1 MQEILKGIQALFPN
15 DSVIEL
21 RVPGKPTIVGWFR
34 DRQKLAAAIAD
45 MSGKY
50 TSVYYTLNPPAPLLY
65 DDSLFKD
72 KALANVNATRDDQ
85 IVSRDWLLIDCD
97 PIRVDPAGLP
107 LKDQKVSS
115 TEDEK
120 ATALATLYT
129 VYKYLESLG
138 WPAPTSA
145 DSGNGYHLL
154 YSLGGMKSTEELT
167 AIVKAVLQ
175 NLATKFNTDR
185 VKIDTTVYNPSRITK
200 AYGSLACK
208 GLNTPDRPHRK
219 SQLRKIAAIVPVTI
233 EQLKLLAAITE
244 PAPAKKP
251 GLVIKPKALEGYAT
265 AETHADKLEEFLD
278 FYDID
283 YKARYKEKDGYS
295 WQIIPCPFNETHNI
309 GEVGVSCDEA
319 GKKGFKCF
327 HESCKDNHWQEFVQH
342 LQITTGKRFFF
353 TTNST
358 EAVPAFAETK
368 TKLAY
373 KKATDIK
380 PEVLDWLW
388 PNRVP
393 FGKLTLFVGHP
404 AVGKGMATM
413 YLAGCATTGGGW
425 ADCPNVNTPMEIAV
439 ISSEDASGDT
449 VVPRLIAAGADL
461 DKVHIVDC
469 AKTPDGEKEFSLDT
483 DLPALRVM
491 LEENPGIRL
500 VTIDPIMNHLGKVK
514 GNSEQ
519 ELRSALTPLGKLAE
533 HFHVAIV
540 IVTHF
545 NKTLGTEAIQR
556 VGGAMGMVG
565 AVRLAWTFAEDKDT
579 GTRSMIPLKANV
591 VKDIGGLEYTIE
603 NKDLEI
609 EGKTAPTG
617 YLKFGDKS
625 HITADSVMK
634 GKSEKSSKISEAV
647 IWLETYLSDGE
658 PRPAKDVIN
667 AGAVAGQFDSKTL
680 GNALKK
686 LDGVSTPIKG
696 MSAGNMWQL
705 PKKDA

>member
-1 MQEILKGIQALFPN
+1 
-15 DSVIEL
+15 
-21 RVPGKPTIVGWFR
+21 
-34 DRQKLAAAIAD
+34 

-50 TSVYYTLNPPAPLLY
+50 PAIYYTLNAPNPDLY
-65 DDSLFKD
+65 DNSPYKD
-72 KALANVNATRDDQ
+72 KALANINATRDDQ
-85 IVSRDWLLIDCD
+85 IIKRNLLLIDCD
-97 PIRVDPAGLP
+97 PIRVDPIGQP
-107 LKDQKVSS
+107 LKDQKISS
-115 TEDEK
+115 TDTEK
-120 ATALATLYT
+120 AEARKMGKLIFQ
-129 VYKYLESLG
+129 YLTSLG
-138 WPAPTSA
+138 WPAPITA
-145 DSGNGYHLL
+145 DSGNGYHIIFRLD
-154 YSLGGMKSTEELT
+154 MVSTPELT
-167 AIVKAVLQ
+167 EIIKKILQ
-175 NLATKFNTDR
+175 NLAAKFNTDR

-200 AYGSLACK
+200 SYFSLACK
-208 GLNTPDRPHRK
+208 GPNVVDRPHRK
-219 SQLRKIAAIVPVTI
+219 SSLRNIAGGKVPVTL
-233 EQLKLLAAITE
+233 EQLKILAANVE
-244 PAPAKKP
+244 AVPAKKQ
-251 GLVIKPKALEGYAT
+251 GIVIKGKALEGYAT
-265 AETHADKLEEFLD
+265 AETHADKLEQFLD
-278 FYDID
+278 FYELD
-283 YKARYKEKDGYS
+283 YKPRHKEKEGYS
-295 WQIIPCPFNETHNI
+295 WQLIPCPFNETHNI
-309 GEVGVSCDEA
+309 GEVGVSCDED

-353 TTNST
+353 YTNTT

-368 TKLAY
+368 TKLIH

-404 AVGKGMATM
+404 AIGKGMATM
-413 YLAGCATTGGGW
+413 YLAACATTGAGW
-425 ADCPNVNTPMEIAV
+425 ADCPNVNIPMEVAV

-449 VVPRLIAAGADL
+449 VVPRLMAAGANL
-461 DKVHIVDC
+461 DKVNIIEL

-491 LEENPGIRL
+491 LEENPNIRL

-556 VGGAMGMVG
+556 VGGAMGMVR

-579 GTRSMIPLKANV
+579 GTRSMVPLKANV
-591 VKDIGGLEYTIE
+591 VKDVGGLEYTIE

-617 YLKFGDKS
+617 YIVFGDKS
-625 HITADSVMK
+625 HITVDSVLK
-634 GKSEKSSKISEAV
+634 GKEGKASKISEA
-647 IWLETYLSDGE
+647 ISWLSDYLSDGE
-658 PRPAKDVIN
+658 PHSAKDAIN
-667 AGAVAGQFDSKTL
+667 SGAVAAQFTDKLLS
-680 GNALKK
+680 NALKK
-686 LDGVSTPIKG
+686 LGGTSTKKPG
-696 MSAGNMWQL
+696 AGAGNMWQI
-705 PKKDA
+705 PKGATIE

>member
-1 MQEILKGIQALFPN
+1 MQEIIKGIQALFPN

-85 IVSRDWLLIDCD
+85 IISRDWLLIDCD

-115 TEDEK
+115 TEGEK
-120 ATALATLYT
+120 AEALSILGT

-154 YSLGGMKSTEELT
+154 YSLGGMESTEELT

-208 GLNTPDRPHRK
+208 GPNTPDRPHRK
-219 SQLRKIAAIVPVTI
+219 SQLRKIAAVVPVII
-233 EQLKLLAAITE
+233 EQLKLLADIET
-244 PAPAKKP
+244 APKKQ
-251 GLVIKPKALEGYAT
+251 GLIIKPKALEGYAT

-283 YKARYKEKDGYS
+283 YKARHKEKEGYS

-327 HESCKDNHWQEFVQH
+327 HESCKDNHWQEFVLHMQ
-342 LQITTGKRFFF
+342 LTTGKRFFF

-368 TKLAY
+368 TKLTHQ
-373 KKATDIK
+373 KATNIE
-380 PEVLDWLW
+380 PEVLDWMW
-388 PNRVP
+388 PSRVP

-404 AVGKGMATM
+404 GIGKGMATM
-413 YLAGCATTGGGW
+413 YLAACATTGSGW
-425 ADCPNVNTPMEIAV
+425 ADCENVNAPMEVAV
-439 ISSEDASGDT
+439 ISSEDAAGDT
-449 VVPRLIAAGADL
+449 IVPRLIAAGADL
-461 DKVHIVDC
+461 DKVYVVSC

-540 IVTHF
+540 LVTHF
-545 NKTLGTEAIQR
+545 NKTVGTEAIQR

-565 AVRLAWTFAEDKDT
+565 AVRLAWSFSEDKDT
-579 GTRSMIPLKANV
+579 GTRSMIPLKQNIA
-591 VKDIGGLEYTIE
+591 KDIGGLDYEIE
-603 NKDLEI
+603 NKDLEFA
-609 EGKTAPTG
+609 GKTAPTG
-617 YLKFGDKS
+617 YIVFGGKS

-634 GKSEKSSKISEAV
+634 GKDGHATKITEAMD
-647 IWLETYLSDGE
+647 WLAQYLSDGD
-658 PRPAKDVIN
+658 PHNAKDAYN
-667 AGAVAGQFDSKTL
+667 AGAVAGQFTEKVL
-680 GNALKK
+680 LNALKK
-686 LDGVSTPIKG
+686 LGGTSTKSKG
-696 MSAGNMWQL
+696 LSSVNVWQI

>member
-1 MQEILKGIQALFPN
+1 
-15 DSVIEL
+15 
-21 RVPGKPTIVGWFR
+21 
-34 DRQKLAAAIAD
+34 
-45 MSGKY
+45 
-50 TSVYYTLNPPAPLLY
+50 
-65 DDSLFKD
+65 
-72 KALANVNATRDDQ
+72 
-85 IVSRDWLLIDCD
+85 
-97 PIRVDPAGLP
+97 
-107 LKDQKVSS
+107 
-115 TEDEK
+115 
-120 ATALATLYT
+120 
-129 VYKYLESLG
+129 
-138 WPAPTSA
+138 
-145 DSGNGYHLL
+145 
-154 YSLGGMKSTEELT
+154 
-167 AIVKAVLQ
+167 VKAVLQ

-219 SQLRKIAAIVPVTI
+219 SQLRKIAAVVPVTI

-283 YKARYKEKDGYS
+283 YKARHKEKDGYS

-327 HESCKDNHWQEFVQH
+327 HESCKDNHWQEFVLHMQ
-342 LQITTGKRFFF
+342 LTTGKRFFF

-368 TKLAY
+368 TKLTHQ
-373 KKATDIK
+373 KATNIE
-380 PEVLDWLW
+380 PEVLDWMW
-388 PNRVP
+388 PSRVP

-404 AVGKGMATM
+404 GIGKGMATM
-413 YLAGCATTGGGW
+413 YLAACATTGSGW
-425 ADCPNVNTPMEIAV
+425 ADCENVNAPMEVAV
-439 ISSEDASGDT
+439 ISSEDAAGDT
-449 VVPRLIAAGADL
+449 IVPRLIAAGADL
-461 DKVHIVDC
+461 DKVYVVSC

-545 NKTLGTEAIQR
+545 NKTIGTEAIQR

-565 AVRLAWTFAEDKDT
+565 AVRLAWSFSEDKDT
-579 GTRSMIPLKANV
+579 GTRSMIPLKQNV
-591 VKDIGGLEYTIE
+591 AKDIGGLDYEIE
-603 NKDLEI
+603 NKDLEFA
-609 EGKTAPTG
+609 GKTAPTG
-617 YLKFGDKS
+617 YIVFGGKS

-634 GKSEKSSKISEAV
+634 GKDGHAPKITEAMD
-647 IWLETYLSDGE
+647 WLAQYLSDGD
-658 PRPAKDVIN
+658 PHNAKDAYN
-667 AGAVAGQFDSKTL
+667 AGAVAGQFTEKVL
-680 GNALKK
+680 LNALKK
-686 LDGVSTPIKG
+686 LGGTSTKSKG
-696 MSAGNMWQL
+696 LSSVNVWQI

>member
-1 MQEILKGIQALFPN
+1 VQEIIKGIQALFPN

-85 IVSRDWLLIDCD
+85 IISRDWLLIDCD

-115 TEDEK
+115 TEGEK
-120 ATALATLYT
+120 AEALSILGT

-154 YSLGGMKSTEELT
+154 YSLGGMESTEELT

-208 GLNTPDRPHRK
+208 GPNTPDRPHRK
-219 SQLRKIAAIVPVTI
+219 SQLRKIAAVVPVII
-233 EQLKLLAAITE
+233 EQLKLLADIET
-244 PAPAKKP
+244 APKKQ
-251 GLVIKPKALEGYAT
+251 GLIIKPKALEGYAT

-283 YKARYKEKDGYS
+283 YKARHKEKEGYS

-327 HESCKDNHWQEFVQH
+327 HESCKDNHWQEFVLHMQ
-342 LQITTGKRFFF
+342 LTTGKRFFF

-368 TKLAY
+368 TKLTHQ
-373 KKATDIK
+373 KATNIE
-380 PEVLDWLW
+380 PEVLDWMW
-388 PNRVP
+388 PSRVP

-404 AVGKGMATM
+404 GIGKGMATM
-413 YLAGCATTGGGW
+413 YLAACATTGSGW
-425 ADCPNVNTPMEIAV
+425 ADCENVNAPMEVAV
-439 ISSEDASGDT
+439 ISSEDAAGDT
-449 VVPRLIAAGADL
+449 IVPRLIAAGADL
-461 DKVHIVDC
+461 DKVYVVSC

-540 IVTHF
+540 LVTHF
-545 NKTLGTEAIQR
+545 NKTVGTEAIQR

-565 AVRLAWTFAEDKDT
+565 AVRLAWSFSEDKDT
-579 GTRSMIPLKANV
+579 GTRSMIPLKQNIA
-591 VKDIGGLEYTIE
+591 KDIGGLDYEIE
-603 NKDLEI
+603 NKDLEFA
-609 EGKTAPTG
+609 GKTAPTG
-617 YLKFGDKS
+617 YIVFGGKS

-634 GKSEKSSKISEAV
+634 GKDGHATKITEAMD
-647 IWLETYLSDGE
+647 WLAQYLSDGD
-658 PRPAKDVIN
+658 PHNAKDAYN
-667 AGAVAGQFDSKTL
+667 AGAVAGQFTEKVL
-680 GNALKK
+680 LNALKK
-686 LDGVSTPIKG
+686 LGGTSTKSKG
-696 MSAGNMWQL
+696 LSSVNVWQI